1 MSPDS
6 TQILPRTWSP
16 EMLNEFH
23 RFINS
28 LLPISFVILEKDKS
42 TTFFGK
48 NISTS
53 FWLRKTSHISYR
65 GVIPVPGFEN
75 ISVIFNPVKSLD
87 EEFNNYIGYIE
98 IANNYK
104 EDTIPCPE
112 IRGFIQEDLGI
123 DTIFN
128 EMLSE
133 SKMFNSKMSPVYIY
147 LEQSYC
153 LKNKPPEELLKK
165 KIPIKEISTF
175 QKISCIE

>member
-23 RFINS
+23 KFINS

-42 TTFFGK
+42 MTFFGK

-53 FWLRKTSHISYR
+53 FWLRKTSHIFYR

-104 EDTIPCPE
+104 EDTV
-112 IRGFIQEDLGI
+112 
-123 DTIFN
+123 
-128 EMLSE
+128 
-133 SKMFNSKMSPVYIY
+133 PVRR
-147 LEQSYC
+147 
-153 LKNKPPEELLKK
+153 
-165 KIPIKEISTF
+165 
-175 QKISCIE
+175 

>member
-75 ISVIFNPVKSLD
+75 ISVIFNPVKSLE

-123 DTIFN
+123 DTILMKCCLN
-128 EMLSE
+128 QKCSIQKCPLSI
-133 SKMFNSKMSPVYIY
+133 FIWNNLIV
-147 LEQSYC
+147 
-153 LKNKPPEELLKK
+153 
-165 KIPIKEISTF
+165 
-175 QKISCIE
+175 